1 MGLLKAVATAALLL
15 GQVHSVLSRAQHQSI
30 VQVTI
35 SNHVQQGGL
44 ANIYLNWLETPP
56 SVIEAV
62 YSRCLDSNT
71 SVPYQI
77 PYQTIGRF
85 SVRGQPPQ
93 RLAWVVPENAQ
104 ADSCV
109 YVYGI
114 QSGASPLVLGKS
126 EPVHFTYKPEKRS
139 VADTANPL
147 LKDFDALG
155 TWFDGVAAIKKK
167 TELHGGVTSGPLPKD
182 RKIAIVGA
190 GISGLATALMLDSVG
205 VHNWEIVEASD
216 RVGGRFRTR
225 YVAGTDEWAEMGPM
239 RLPYSVT
246 YKDDNETLR
255 YTDHELTFQLA
266 RILNDMNK
274 NDPKWKIDFIPWI
287 QHHANELIAQG
298 TRRHPDGRIPTR
310 GEIEADPS
318 LKDAPEITSAESANT
333 QDRMDAILK
342 NKDTLKS
349 IQRNVWRAHKTA
361 MDEGLDDWSEQ
372 AMMRHVFKASEN
384 VTDQIWTDSDY
395 DVFWD
400 ELHHNSNL
408 GLDGSRESLGETHW
422 LCIDGGFNRLSDAFL
437 PHVQSRLTLNRQI
450 RKLEP
455 IPGPHNTTKTRLS
468 WYPSTQN
475 RTYES
480 RDYDYTIMAV
490 PFTMTRFMDLPSF
503 SSVLSRAISEA
514 GLRFKSACKVALLFH
529 ERFWEKG
536 PRPIFGGYSKPPSL
550 PVGALY
556 YPVYGHNESRPGLI
570 MHYRGGDWS
579 DRFVSFSD
587 EEHVQTVLDAI
598 VSIHGE
604 QARDLYTGDYE
615 RLCWLQDEH
624 TATAW
629 CRPDVEQHRLYIP
642 AYHQT
647 EHNTI
652 FVGEH
657 TAPTHAWVSSSLQSA
672 VRGVV
677 QLLLELG
684 LVDEAKEVNKR
695 WMGRWIKL

>member
-1 MGLLKAVATAALLL
+1 MGLFKAVATGALLL
-15 GQVHSVLSRAQHQSI
+15 GQVHSVPSRAQDQSI

-44 ANIYLNWLETPP
+44 ANIYINWLETPP

-62 YSRCLDSNT
+62 YSRCLDLNT
-71 SVPYQI
+71 SVPH
-77 PYQTIGRF
+77 QTIGRF

-93 RLAWVVPENAQ
+93 RLVWAVPENAQ
-104 ADSCV
+104 TDSCV

-126 EPVHFTYKPEKRS
+126 EPVHFTYKPKKRS
-139 VADTANPL
+139 VADPANPL

-167 TELHGGVTSGPLPKD
+167 AELHGGVTSGPSPKD

-205 VHNWEIVEASD
+205 VHNWEIIEASD

-287 QHHANELIAQG
+287 QHHENELIAQG

-318 LKDAPEITSAESANT
+318 LKNAPEMTSAEYANT

-349 IQRNVWRAHKTA
+349 IQRNVWRAHKTV

-395 DVFWD
+395 DIFWD

-514 GLRFKSACKVALLFH
+514 GLRFKSACKVALLFR

-684 LVDEAKEVNKR
+684 LVDEAKEVNER
-695 WMGRWIKL
+695 WMARWIKL